1 MPPLESLRH
10 IKHKFSEAFRLEFEE
25 NIRHRKPSSMKTIHS
40 NSSKNFRLSGG
51 LGMDN
56 SGTGDEISRVHEG
69 RSASQIRRLQSDYGF
84 GSIEVRGKSRE
95 IELRTLDRID
105 E

>member
-1 MPPLESLRH
+1 
-10 IKHKFSEAFRLEFEE
+10 
-25 NIRHRKPSSMKTIHS
+25 
-40 NSSKNFRLSGG
+40 
-51 LGMDN
+51 MDN
-56 SGTGDEISRVHEG
+56 SGTGDEISRIHEG